1 MGKQEPTAEHRN
13 YIQYPRT
20 NHNGKEY
27 IHMQYL
33 IAPVTFGV
41 CGHWGPS
48 AWSLPVHHH
57 PQTWKTILLAPSE
70 PGGEHLLQEGHLP
83 YGQGLKRRYQ
93 TPKCDRYISYLSFQ
107 WLDVI
112 QVNVC
117 ISQSVHEVTWLQV
130 RDVCDHVG
138 EQGVAGNVEG
148 HTQAHVS
155 RPLVQL
161 AGQLPIH
168 HVELAEG
175 VAWGEGHERQI

>member
-1 MGKQEPTAEHRN
+1 MRIVAFNLK
-13 YIQYPRT
+13 
-20 NHNGKEY
+20 
-27 IHMQYL
+27 
-33 IAPVTFGV
+33 VFGLEV
-41 CGHWGPS
+41 IDCLNFSKDSELGERPWF
-48 AWSLPVHHH
+48 SL
-57 PQTWKTILLAPSE
+57 K
-70 PGGEHLLQEGHLP
+70 
-83 YGQGLKRRYQ
+83 
-93 TPKCDRYISYLSFQ
+93 LSFQ

-175 VAWGEGHERQI
+175 VAWGA

>member
-117 ISQSVHEVTWLQV
+117 ISQSVHEVTWLNPTEESETVKALV
-130 RDVCDHVG
+130 RV
-138 EQGVAGNVEG
+138 
-148 HTQAHVS
+148 
-155 RPLVQL
+155 PL
-161 AGQLPIH
+161 
-168 HVELAEG
+168 
-175 VAWGEGHERQI
+175 

>member
-1 MGKQEPTAEHRN
+1 MTGPPSPVFRLVPHSTP
-13 YIQYPRT
+13 PRAA
-20 NHNGKEY
+20 H
-27 IHMQYL
+27 
-33 IAPVTFGV
+33 
-41 CGHWGPS
+41 
-48 AWSLPVHHH
+48 
-57 PQTWKTILLAPSE
+57 
-70 PGGEHLLQEGHLP
+70 
-83 YGQGLKRRYQ
+83 
-93 TPKCDRYISYLSFQ
+93 
-107 WLDVI
+107 
-112 QVNVC
+112 
-117 ISQSVHEVTWLQV
+117 LQV